1 MKRFAYF
8 KPKSVEE
15 AFSLMKQYGEE
26 AKVLA
31 GGTDLLI
38 YIKSGRLAPKYII
51 DIKEIPGFDFIRYDE
66 KDGLRFGAA
75 TRLAD
80 FVDSEIVNKKF
91 YPIVQAAGAIGT
103 IQIQNRATIGG
114 NICNAAPSADV
125 SSPLVALG
133 ANVTLVSLSGERTL
147 PLEDFFL
154 GPGKTVL
161 ARDELLREIHVPN
174 PPPRTGSIYLRL
186 AKRSRVD
193 IAVAGVSA
201 TVTLGTGDGICQDVK
216 IVLCAV
222 APIPLRA
229 KEAEGILKGKPLQEE
244 VIGEVSRKAS
254 EEARPITDVRGTAE
268 YRKEIVKVLTK
279 RSLIQAAEI
288 ARSN

>member
-1 MKRFAYF
+1 VKRFTYF
-8 KPKSVEE
+8 RPKSIEE
-15 AFSLMKQYGEE
+15 TLSLLKQYGEE

-38 YIKSGRLAPKYII
+38 YMKSGRVSPKYIV
-51 DIKEIPGFDFIRYDE
+51 DIKGLSGFDFIRYDE
-66 KDGLRFGAA
+66 KDGLRFGAV

-80 FVDSEIVNKKF
+80 FVDSEIVQKKF

-103 IQIQNRATIGG
+103 TQIQNRGTIGG

-147 PLEDFFL
+147 PIEDFFL
-154 GPGKTVL
+154 GPGKTVM
-161 ARDELLREIHVPN
+161 ARDELLKEIHVPN

-186 AKRSRVD
+186 AKRSRID
-193 IAVAGVSA
+193 IAVAGVST
-201 TVTLGTGDGICQDVK
+201 TVTLGADDGVCQDAK

-254 EEARPITDVRGTAE
+254 EEALPITDVRGTAE
-268 YRKEIVKVLTK
+268 YRREIVRVLTR
-279 RSLIQAAEI
+279 RSVIQAAEI